1 MVALVARGFNSA
13 AKWSIGLMARGKE
26 FTRNWHFFLSE
37 SMTQKVVK
45 IVKCKDEI
53 KKSLLFLERKRII

>member
-1 MVALVARGFNSA
+1 
-13 AKWSIGLMARGKE
+13 MARGKE